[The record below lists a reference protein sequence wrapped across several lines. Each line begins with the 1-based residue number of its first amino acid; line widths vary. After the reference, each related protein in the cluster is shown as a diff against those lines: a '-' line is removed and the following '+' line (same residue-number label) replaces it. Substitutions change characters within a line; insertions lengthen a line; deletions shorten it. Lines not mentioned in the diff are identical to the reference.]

1 MKENQL
7 IQLVEEMTI
16 DEKINQLLQLAAAF
30 YSDKAEEKTGPMSEL
45 GLSQE
50 TIDTAGTT
58 LRFRCK
64 RSKTCSKEYMQNHR
78 LNIPTLLMAD
88 IIHGFRTIFP
98 IPLALGS
105 TWDEAAVEKWRR
117 FQQKKLLFQDYM

>member
-45 GLSQE
+45 
-50 TIDTAGTT
+50 D
-58 LRFRCK
+58 
-64 RSKTCSKEYMQNHR
+64 
-78 LNIPTLLMAD
+78 
-88 IIHGFRTIFP
+88 
-98 IPLALGS
+98 
-105 TWDEAAVEKWRR
+105 
-117 FQQKKLLFQDYM
+117 

>member
-58 LRFRCK
+58 LGVSGANEAK
-64 RSKTCSKEYMQNHR
+64 RVQKRIYAKSSIKYSNTFNGGYYSWFQNH
-78 LNIPTLLMAD
+78 LSD
-88 IIHGFRTIFP
+88 SFGFRKH
-98 IPLALGS
+98 LG
-105 TWDEAAVEKWRR
+105 
-117 FQQKKLLFQDYM
+117 

>member
-64 RSKTCSKEYMQNHR
+64 RSKTCSKRIYAKSSIKYSNTFNGGYYSWFQNH
-78 LNIPTLLMAD
+78 LSD
-88 IIHGFRTIFP
+88 SFGFRKH
-98 IPLALGS
+98 LG
-105 TWDEAAVEKWRR
+105 
-117 FQQKKLLFQDYM
+117 

>member
-1 MKENQL
+1 
-7 IQLVEEMTI
+7 
-16 DEKINQLLQLAAAF
+16 
-30 YSDKAEEKTGPMSEL
+30 MSEL

-58 LRFRCK
+58 LGVSGANEAK
-64 RSKTCSKEYMQNHR
+64 RVQKEYMQNHR

-105 TWDEAAVEKWRR
+105 TWDEARLKNGGDFSKSYCFRITCN
-117 FQQKKLLFQDYM
+117 LFTNG

>member
-16 DEKINQLLQLAAAF
+16 DEKINQLLQLAAF

-58 LRFRCK
+58 LGVSGANEAKRVQKNICK
-64 RSKTCSKEYMQNHR
+64 
-78 LNIPTLLMAD
+78 
-88 IIHGFRTIFP
+88 II
-98 IPLALGS
+98 
-105 TWDEAAVEKWRR
+105 D
-117 FQQKKLLFQDYM
+117 

>member
-1 MKENQL
+1 
-7 IQLVEEMTI
+7 
-16 DEKINQLLQLAAAF
+16 
-30 YSDKAEEKTGPMSEL
+30 MSEL

-58 LRFRCK
+58 LGVSGANEAK
-64 RSKTCSKEYMQNHR
+64 RVQKEYMQNHR

-105 TWDEAAVEKWRR
+105 TWMKQQLKKWRR

>member
-58 LRFRCK
+58 LGVSGANEAK
-64 RSKTCSKEYMQNHR
+64 RVQRIYAKSSIKYSNTFNGGYYSWFQNY
-78 LNIPTLLMAD
+78 LSD
-88 IIHGFRTIFP
+88 SFGFRKH
-98 IPLALGS
+98 LG
-105 TWDEAAVEKWRR
+105 
-117 FQQKKLLFQDYM
+117 